1 MGRAQVGERRFR
13 GGVFPRDES
22 LSLRITGTLCGT
34 GHTWDISPR
43 AATQPLTHSEFVVE
57 PVGEQGIGQ
66 LPEVGLAQG
75 GHTVDVLQVHVPPQ
89 VWLPLSLELL
99 PGEGHTLRGGGRVCR
114 VQSGGEDTR
123 ACPQGRPSWL

>member
-13 GGVFPRDES
+13 GGVFPGDES
-22 LSLRITGTLCGT
+22 LSLRITGILWPCTHLGCQPQG
-34 GHTWDISPR
+34 SP
-43 AATQPLTHSEFVVE
+43 QPLTHSELVVE
-57 PVGEQGIGQ
+57 PVGEQGVGQ

-99 PGEGHTLRGGGRVCR
+99 PGEVHTLRGGGRVCR

-123 ACPQGRPSWL
+123 ACPQGRPSGL